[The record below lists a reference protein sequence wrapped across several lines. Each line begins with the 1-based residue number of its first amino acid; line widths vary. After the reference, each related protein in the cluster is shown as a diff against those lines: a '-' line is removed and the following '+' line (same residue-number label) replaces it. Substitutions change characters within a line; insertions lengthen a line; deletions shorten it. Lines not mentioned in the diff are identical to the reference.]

1 MKRVISLL
9 LVIVMALTALNVAA
23 FAVDKEVLKQRAL
36 EAYSLDVSQY
46 EGKTNVYV
54 RSDHRNS
61 TVYYTTD
68 GTKPTDKSQKAS
80 LLITFKE
87 PCKLR
92 TVCYFDGKPIKYL
105 NKTIKIKQKKPEK
118 FTLTTKISTGSTMVT
133 VKKPQGSKVYY
144 TTDGTEPTDKSEELV
159 AVEIFREPCKLR
171 TVNYVDGKPAKTKTL
186 NIRIKLGQPHLM
198 LMKQE
203 EIYVYKFL
211 NLPEGVKVYMTM
223 DGSTP
228 SKDNGT
234 LITGETVEIPKQSEA
249 NLICVKKGWIDSDVL
264 TQKTGMTYEEE
275 QAYKNDRNNFAE
287 QVVTL
292 VNRIRVANGLNKLT
306 TYDKLTEVAQ
316 LRAKEIET
324 NYSHTRP
331 DGTKCFTALEDAG
344 IRSTTAGENIAKGY
358 STPEKVVDAWMNSPG
373 HRANI
378 LNPSYTMIG
387 VGYVYDEYTTDAN
400 YWTQVFIA

>member
-344 IRSTTAGENIAKGY
+344 IRSATAGENIAKGY
-358 STPEKVVDAWMNSPG
+358 STPERVVDAWMNSPG

>member
-159 AVEIFREPCKLR
+159 AVKIFREPCKLR

-203 EIYVYKFL
+203 EIYVYKIL

-344 IRSTTAGENIAKGY
+344 IRSATAGENIAKGY
-358 STPEKVVDAWMNSPG
+358 STPERVVDAWMNSPG